1 MGCFVLFRNMRLE
14 SVAGGTELVAVRTG
28 EAVSAQ
34 MLGLDVIVDGGG
46 VAGGVV
52 AVCAAV

>member
-1 MGCFVLFRNMRLE
+1 MRLE

-28 EAVSAQ
+28 EAVRAQ

>member
-28 EAVSAQ
+28 EAVRAQ

-46 VAGGVV
+46 VAGGV
-52 AVCAAV
+52 AV